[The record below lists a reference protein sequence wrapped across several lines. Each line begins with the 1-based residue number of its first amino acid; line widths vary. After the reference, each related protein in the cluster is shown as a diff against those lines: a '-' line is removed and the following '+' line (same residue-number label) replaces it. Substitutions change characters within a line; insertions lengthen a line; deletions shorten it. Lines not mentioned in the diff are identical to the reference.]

1 VEIYQFDGDVD
12 SLSKY
17 LIFLDLKEIKN
28 EKSTYGISAVFT
40 NKGKIATL
48 DSDLKFKI
56 MEYQSNQ
63 SKKEINEI
71 PDL

>member
-1 VEIYQFDGDVD
+1 MDL
-12 SLSKY
+12 LSKL

-40 NKGKIATL
+40 NKGKFATL
-48 DSDLKFKI
+48 DSDLKLKI